1 MIYETLL
8 GKDFAKLHPMLQ
20 ARYRLPLNE
29 EFYAAGTMET
39 IQSGP
44 KILRPIYQLF
54 THNQFLFP
62 ESGENIPFTI
72 SNRSYLNEAVQRTD
86 RFTEEGA
93 SYEGWY
99 WTIGLDYTC
108 VECSFVAPAGSNADQ
123 GRKIVETLIVNDPN
137 VFFKDRLVTLRLAEI
152 TEIDEAYNRVEK
164 LVKKSAKAGLSDF
177 QKGLTTIQR
186 LLDSGEAKQ
195 LGRDV
200 NVVLGL
206 AFCAMLAEESD
217 DFEWKTWVD
226 ERTECAVLVRSD
238 GKRIFPEQLFGSAHV
253 DVMALLEKL
262 LSQG

>member
-1 MIYETLL
+1 MKTFVSPESWFSFDYPDSWFE
-8 GKDFAKLHPMLQ
+8 F
-20 ARYRLPLNE
+20 E
-29 EFYAAGTMET
+29 EDSED
-39 IQSGP
+39 
-44 KILRPIYQLF
+44 
-54 THNQFLFP
+54 FLFYNP
-62 ESGENIPFTI
+62 DNWSGNFRI
-72 SNRSYLNEAVQRTD
+72 SAYRGSDKGYGHRCMDDEMRTAGASLVKIGGWKAVQRTD

-123 GRKIVETLIVNDPN
+123 GWKIVETLIVNDPN